1 MKTFKQL
8 LKEYN
13 ACDSALNWLQDRN
26 VEQCIKD
33 IQRGDWTLWLS
44 KKLELPQD
52 KIILAKGLCTNNTV
66 IHLMNEQS
74 INTVK
79 IAILFEQ
86 DKATKEELDAAA
98 IAAYNYANLA
108 ASSAAYS
115 STADYA
121 NASAFVDAAFSASFS
136 AANSSA
142 SDFAAAASN
151 FAAASA
157 TNAAADKKQ
166 NQKTT
171 ANICKEILGDLII
184 SQVNFLLNED

>member
-33 IQRGDWTLWLS
+33 IQRGDWILWLS

-108 ASSAAYS
+108 ASAYS